1 MKEGTNILNKIGKE
15 PGFKVPQGYFDNFSK
30 EMMSKLP
37 EKEIKSEP
45 KTTTWLRM
53 RPFVYMAAMFAGVW
67 LMMQIFADMKQANSK
82 KLGFN
87 PDIANAMGDEKFVD
101 DLMMVGDLNEFDI
114 LNELYDE
121 GIDADVFNIDSL
133 NVK

>member
-1 MKEGTNILNKIGKE
+1 MKEETNILNKIGKE
-15 PGFKVPQGYFDNFSK
+15 PGFKVPQGYFDNFKK

-37 EKEIKSEP
+37 EKEIKAEP
-45 KTTTWLRM
+45 KATTWLRL
-53 RPFVYMAAMFAGVW
+53 RPFVYMVAMFAGVW
-67 LMMQIFADMKQANSK
+67 LMMQIFSDMKQANNK

-87 PDIANAMGDEKFVD
+87 PEIANAMSDDKFVD
-101 DLMMVGDLNEFDI
+101 DLMMVGDFNEFDI

-133 NVK
+133 NIN

>member
-1 MKEGTNILNKIGKE
+1 MKEETNILNKIGKE
-15 PGFKVPQGYFDNFSK
+15 PCFKVPQGYFDNFKK

-37 EKEIKSEP
+37 EKEIKAEP
-45 KTTTWLRM
+45 KTTTWLRL

-67 LMMQIFADMKQANSK
+67 LMMQIFSDMKQANNK

-87 PDIANAMGDEKFVD
+87 PEIANAMSDDKFVD
-101 DLMMVGDLNEFDI
+101 DLMMVGDFNEFDI

-133 NVK
+133 NIN

>member
-1 MKEGTNILNKIGKE
+1 MKEETNILNKIGKE
-15 PGFKVPQGYFDNFSK
+15 PGFKVPQGYFDNFKK

-37 EKEIKSEP
+37 EKEIKAEP
-45 KTTTWLRM
+45 KTTTWLRL

-67 LMMQIFADMKQANSK
+67 LMMQIFSDMKQANNK

-87 PDIANAMGDEKFVD
+87 PEIANAMSDEKFVD
-101 DLMMVGDLNEFDI
+101 DLMMVGDFNEFDI

-121 GIDADVFNIDSL
+121 GIDAEVFNIDSL

>member
-1 MKEGTNILNKIGKE
+1 MKEETNILNKIGKE
-15 PGFKVPQGYFDNFSK
+15 PGFKVPQGYFDNFKK

-37 EKEIKSEP
+37 EKEIKAEP
-45 KTTTWLRM
+45 KTTTWLHL

-67 LMMQIFADMKQANSK
+67 LMMQIFSDMKQANNK

-87 PDIANAMGDEKFVD
+87 PEIANAMSDDKFVD
-101 DLMMVGDLNEFDI
+101 DLMMVGDFNEFDI

-133 NVK
+133 NIN

>member
-1 MKEGTNILNKIGKE
+1 MKEETNILNKIGKE
-15 PGFKVPQGYFDNFSK
+15 PGFKVPQGYFDNFKK

-37 EKEIKSEP
+37 EKEIKAEP
-45 KTTTWLRM
+45 KTTTWLRL

-67 LMMQIFADMKQANSK
+67 LMMQIFSDMKQANNK

-87 PDIANAMGDEKFVD
+87 PEIANAMSDDKFVD
-101 DLMMVGDLNEFDI
+101 DLMMVGDFSEFDI

-133 NVK
+133 NIN

>member
-1 MKEGTNILNKIGKE
+1 MKEETNILNKIGKE
-15 PGFKVPQGYFDNFSK
+15 PGFKVPQGYFDNFKK

-37 EKEIKSEP
+37 EKEIKAEP
-45 KTTTWLRM
+45 KTTTWLRL

-67 LMMQIFADMKQANSK
+67 MMMQIFSDMKQANNK

-87 PDIANAMGDEKFVD
+87 PEIANAMSDDKFVD
-101 DLMMVGDLNEFDI
+101 DLMMVGDFNEFDI

-133 NVK
+133 NIN

>member
-1 MKEGTNILNKIGKE
+1 MKEETNILNKIGKE
-15 PGFKVPQGYFDNFSK
+15 PGFKVPQGYFDNFKK

-37 EKEIKSEP
+37 EKEIKAEP
-45 KTTTWLRM
+45 KTTTWLRL

-67 LMMQIFADMKQANSK
+67 LMVQIFSDMKQANNK

-87 PDIANAMGDEKFVD
+87 PEIANAMSDDKFVD
-101 DLMMVGDLNEFDI
+101 DLMMVGDFNEFDI

-133 NVK
+133 NIN

>member
-1 MKEGTNILNKIGKE
+1 MKEETNILYKIGKE
-15 PGFKVPQGYFDNFSK
+15 PGFKVPQGYFDNFKK

-37 EKEIKSEP
+37 EKEIKAEP
-45 KTTTWLRM
+45 KTTTWLRL

-67 LMMQIFADMKQANSK
+67 LMMQIFSDMKQANNK

-87 PDIANAMGDEKFVD
+87 PEIANAMSDDKFVD
-101 DLMMVGDLNEFDI
+101 DLMMVGDFNEFDI
-114 LNELYDE
+114 VNELYDE

-133 NVK
+133 NIN

>member
-1 MKEGTNILNKIGKE
+1 MKEETNILNKIGKE
-15 PGFKVPQGYFDNFSK
+15 PGFKVPQGYFDNFKK

-37 EKEIKSEP
+37 EKEIKAEP
-45 KTTTWLRM
+45 KTTTWLRL

-67 LMMQIFADMKQANSK
+67 LMMQIFSDMKQANNK

-87 PDIANAMGDEKFVD
+87 PEIANAMSDDKFVD
-101 DLMMVGDLNEFDI
+101 DLMMVGDFNEFDI

-133 NVK
+133 NIN

>member
-1 MKEGTNILNKIGKE
+1 MKEETNILNKIGKE
-15 PGFKVPQGYFDNFSK
+15 PGFKVPQGYFDNFKK

-37 EKEIKSEP
+37 EKEIKAEP
-45 KTTTWLRM
+45 KTTTWLRL

-67 LMMQIFADMKQANSK
+67 LMMQIFSDMKQANNK

-87 PDIANAMGDEKFVD
+87 PEIANAMSDEKFVD
-101 DLMMVGDLNEFDI
+101 DLMMVGDFNEFDI

-133 NVK
+133 NIN

>member
-1 MKEGTNILNKIGKE
+1 MKEETNILNKIGKE
-15 PGFKVPQGYFDNFSK
+15 PGFKVPQGYFDNFKK

-37 EKEIKSEP
+37 EKEIKAEP
-45 KTTTWLRM
+45 KTTTWLRL

-67 LMMQIFADMKQANSK
+67 LMMQIFSDMKQANNK
-82 KLGFN
+82 ELGFN
-87 PDIANAMGDEKFVD
+87 PEIANAMSDDKFVD
-101 DLMMVGDLNEFDI
+101 DLMMVGDFNEFDI

-133 NVK
+133 NIN

>member
-1 MKEGTNILNKIGKE
+1 MKEETNILNKIGKE
-15 PGFKVPQGYFDNFSK
+15 PGFKVPQGYFDNFKK

-37 EKEIKSEP
+37 EKEIKAEP
-45 KTTTWLRM
+45 KTTTWLRL
-53 RPFVYMAAMFAGVW
+53 RSFVYMAAMFAGVW
-67 LMMQIFADMKQANSK
+67 LMMQIFSDMKQANNK

-87 PDIANAMGDEKFVD
+87 PEIANAMSDDKFVD
-101 DLMMVGDLNEFDI
+101 DLMMVGDFNEFDI

-133 NVK
+133 NIN

>member
-1 MKEGTNILNKIGKE
+1 MKEETNILNKIGKE
-15 PGFKVPQGYFDNFSK
+15 PGFKVPQGYFDNFKK

-37 EKEIKSEP
+37 EKEIKAEP
-45 KTTTWLRM
+45 KTTTWLRL

-67 LMMQIFADMKQANSK
+67 LMMQIFSDMKQANNK

-87 PDIANAMGDEKFVD
+87 PEIANAMSDDKFVD
-101 DLMMVGDLNEFDI
+101 DLMMVGDFNEFDI

-121 GIDADVFNIDSL
+121 GIDAEVFNIDSL

>member
-1 MKEGTNILNKIGKE
+1 MKEETNILNKIGKE
-15 PGFKVPQGYFDNFSK
+15 PGFKVPQGYLDNFKK

-37 EKEIKSEP
+37 EKEIKAEP
-45 KTTTWLRM
+45 KTTTWLRL

-67 LMMQIFADMKQANSK
+67 LMMQIFSDMKQANNK

-87 PDIANAMGDEKFVD
+87 PEIANAMSDDKFVD
-101 DLMMVGDLNEFDI
+101 DLMMVGDFNEFDI

-133 NVK
+133 NIN

>member
-1 MKEGTNILNKIGKE
+1 MKEETNILNKIGKE
-15 PGFKVPQGYFDNFSK
+15 PGFKVPQGYFDNFKK

-37 EKEIKSEP
+37 EKEIKAEP
-45 KTTTWLRM
+45 KTTTWLRL
-53 RPFVYMAAMFAGVW
+53 RPFVYMVAMFAGVW
-67 LMMQIFADMKQANSK
+67 LMMQIFSDMKQANNK

-87 PDIANAMGDEKFVD
+87 PEIANAMSDDKFVD
-101 DLMMVGDLNEFDI
+101 DLMMVGDFNEFDI

-133 NVK
+133 NIN